1 MVAMWDAPSAK
12 IQEWRAMPEEE
23 RNLWEIKKFAY
34 DMAMLLKEKC
44 MIVTVPSTPTWA
56 PDK

>member
-1 MVAMWDAPSAK
+1 
-12 IQEWRAMPEEE
+12 MPEEE